1 MGDTLPISIDHTLL
15 PHNEELE
22 DGAPP
27 VGVTQSG
34 TFETTIDV
42 AMDEF
47 TPTIGMSFQSAA
59 DCKSFYREYGIKQG
73 FEVKTRNSK
82 KGSDGMLRYF
92 ILTCARE
99 GHHESNIPPILKTNP
114 TKKVDCSAK
123 ISVALK
129 EGLWTILS
137 FNSSHNHEIS
147 PSKSRLFAANKKLDM
162 HAQRTILIND
172 EAGVRVNKS
181 FRSMVCDAG
190 GYENLSFV
198 EKDVRNFVAKERRL
212 LGKEG
217 DGRALLNY
225 FARMR
230 ECNKDFFYEID
241 LDEEFHVQN
250 VFWADA
256 RSRSAYDY
264 FGDVVTFDTTYLT
277 NKYDM
282 PFAPFVGVNHHGQS
296 ILLGCGLLSA
306 EDTKSFIWL
315 FETWLRCMSSRAPL
329 GIVTDQC
336 KSMQNAINVVFP
348 NTRHR
353 WCLWHIMRK
362 IAEKLKGYA
371 EYKGIKNAMKY
382 VVYDSL
388 LVDEFV
394 VGWTKFIDKYGLGD
408 NVWLSTIFKQR
419 EKWVPCYL
427 KRDFW
432 AGMSTTQRSES
443 MNAFFDGYITASTS
457 LSQFVRQYDNAL
469 QDKAEKEY
477 EADFRS
483 SSTIIP
489 CGSNSTI
496 ERQFQVEYTHAKYME
511 IQVEFRGKCNCYFGG
526 VTTSGFTSTYTVLEE
541 RIVCGKPIESKYFVD
556 FNCEDNNVMCSCL
569 LFEFRGV
576 LCRHSLFVFGQA
588 RVKEVPSRYILR
600 RWSKNVKRQYA
611 HIKTSYNAKN
621 LQPHIER
628 FEGLCKKFYEIAQYA
643 AETPSQTTN
652 LYEQM
657 QRWSIK
663 SLDNITSHADCGVG
677 REDRLNTME
686 ESLSQQSEQ
695 PILNPLKVP
704 RKGRPRTNRRLSTTE
719 NIAKR
724 KSKLKRKKIDGLF
737 VEVSWC

>member
-1 MGDTLPISIDHTLL
+1 MADGPPISIDHPLL
-15 PHNEELE
+15 PPDGELD
-22 DGAPP
+22 DGAAR
-27 VGVTQSG
+27 VGVSDSG
-34 TFETTIDV
+34 TFETTNVVAID
-42 AMDEF
+42 ES
-47 TPTIGMSFQSAA
+47 TPTIGMSFQSDV
-59 DCKSFYREYGIKQG
+59 DCKSFYREYAIKQG
-73 FEVKTRNSK
+73 FGIKTRNSK
-82 KGSDGMLRYF
+82 KGSDGKLKYF

-99 GHHESNIPPILKTNP
+99 GHHKSNIAPTLKTNP
-114 TKKVDCSAK
+114 TKKIDCSAK
-123 ISVALK
+123 ITVALK

-147 PSKSRLFAANKKLDM
+147 PSKSRLFAGNKKIDM

-190 GYENLSFV
+190 GYENLTFV
-198 EKDVRNFVAKERRL
+198 ERDVRNFVAKERRL

-241 LDEEFHVQN
+241 LDEDFHVQN

-256 RSRSAYDY
+256 RSRSAYEY

-306 EDTKSFIWL
+306 EDTRSFTWL
-315 FETWLRCMSSRAPL
+315 FETWLRCMSSRAPM

-336 KSMQNAINVVFP
+336 KAMQNAIKDVFP

-353 WCLWHIMRK
+353 WCLWHIMSK

-371 EYKGIKNAMKY
+371 QYKGIKNAMKNC
-382 VVYDSL
+382 VYDSL
-388 LVDEFV
+388 LVDDFV
-394 VGWTKFIDKYGLGD
+394 IGWTTFIEKYGLGE
-408 NVWLSTIFKQR
+408 NLWLNTIFKER
-419 EKWVPCYL
+419 ERWVPCYL
-427 KRDFW
+427 KHDFW

-443 MNAFFDGYITASTS
+443 MNAFFDGYINARTS
-457 LSQFVRQYDNAL
+457 LSQFVKQYDNAL

-483 SSTIIP
+483 STTIIP
-489 CGSNSTI
+489 CGSSSTI

-511 IQVEFRGKCNCYFGG
+511 IQVEFRGKCNCYFKG
-526 VTTSGFTSTYTVLEE
+526 VTTLGFTSTYTVLEE
-541 RIVCGKPIESKYFVD
+541 SIVCGKPNERKYCVD
-556 FNCEDNNVMCSCL
+556 FNCEDNSVTCTCL

-576 LCRHSLFVFGQA
+576 LCRHSLFVLGQL
-588 RVKEVPSRYILR
+588 RVKQVPSKFILP
-600 RWSKNVKRQYA
+600 RWSKNVKRKYA
-611 HIKTSYNAKN
+611 HMKTSYNAKN

-628 FEGLCKKFYEIAQYA
+628 FEGLCKVFYEIAECA

-652 LYEQM
+652 LYEEM
-657 QRWSIK
+657 IKWSSK
-663 SLDNITSHADCGVG
+663 KLGKITSQADCGVG
-677 REDRLNTME
+677 GDDSLNTME
-686 ESLSQQSEQ
+686 DSLSQQPEQ

-719 NIAKR
+719 KIVKK
-724 KSKLKRKKIDGLF
+724 KSKRLRKKPDVLF
-737 VEVSWC
+737 LEVSWC